1 MALNAE
7 EIEKGLKHLRRAD
20 PVMKAVIRK
29 AGPYTVKP
37 RRDRFYML
45 VASIISK
52 QISGSAARSIR
63 QRLLDNLAPEKLSPE
78 SLSRLTPEV
87 LRTLGLS
94 SQKASYML
102 DLANRVRTGE
112 LRLDKMGRLSDEKVI
127 EELVKVKGIGVWT
140 AQMFLM
146 FSLGRLDVFPHG
158 DLGVRT
164 AMKTLYG
171 LGELPDKETSQKI
184 ATIWRPYASI
194 ASWYC
199 WRSLEFKKMWIEG
212 KNRGQTG
219 N

>member
-20 PVMKAVIRK
+20 PVMKAVIKK

-37 RRDRFYML
+37 RRDRFHML
-45 VASIISK
+45 VASIISQ

-63 QRLLDNLAPEKLSPE
+63 QRLLDHLAPEKLSPE
-78 SLSRLTPEV
+78 NLSRLTPEI

-102 DLANRVRTGE
+102 DLANRVRSGE
-112 LRLDKMGRLSDEKVI
+112 LRLDKMSRLPDEKVI

-164 AMKTLYG
+164 AIKTLYD
-171 LGELPDKETSQKI
+171 LDDLPDKATSQKI
-184 ATIWRPYASI
+184 ATPWRPYASI

-199 WRSLEFKKMWIEG
+199 WRSLEFKKTVE
-212 KNRGQTG
+212 
-219 N
+219 